1 MILGHWQVGDYVC
14 PSIWVLYGWC
24 EISTQ
29 VSFTWWPL
37 ALPGWSRP
45 PSSIFL
51 GSLDNGVQKACRTWS
66 LLLTLLPWPP
76 FPFDLSLLQ
85 SMTAAPES
93 VVDEYMTKYHQDCYS
108 MCAEP
113 FPRAGLPV
121 YLDTVMCAVFALLP
135 LPYPFFVFLGFFCL
149 GLVWFYSTF
158 CVPNMRFSLLV
169 LFNCGVEASIC
180 VIFGGWKE
188 HC

>member
-1 MILGHWQVGDYVC
+1 M
-14 PSIWVLYGWC
+14 WVLYGWC

-45 PSSIFL
+45 PGSMFL
-51 GSLDNGVQKACRTWS
+51 SSLDNGVQKACRTWS

-85 SMTAAPES
+85 LITAAPES

-108 MCAEP
+108 TCAEP
-113 FPRAGLPV
+113 FPCAGLPV
-121 YLDTVMCAVFALLP
+121 YLDTVTCAVFALLP
-135 LPYPFFVFLGFFCL
+135 LPSLPFPCLSGVSLFGF
-149 GLVWFYSTF
+149 GLVVFF
-158 CVPNMRFSLLV
+158 LLCSKHEV
-169 LFNCGVEASIC
+169 LSI
-180 VIFGGWKE
+180 GPL
-188 HC
+188 

>member
-1 MILGHWQVGDYVC
+1 MTSNPAWMEQAT
-14 PSIWVLYGWC
+14 WFN
-24 EISTQ
+24 
-29 VSFTWWPL
+29 VS
-37 ALPGWSRP
+37 GQ
-45 PSSIFL
+45 
-51 GSLDNGVQKACRTWS
+51 LDNGVQKAYRTWS
-66 LLLTLLPWPP
+66 LFLTLLARPP

-85 SMTAAPES
+85 SITAAPES

-108 MCAEP
+108 TCAEP
-113 FPRAGLPV
+113 FPCAGLPV

-135 LPYPFFVFLGFFCL
+135 LPSLPFPCLSGVFLL
-149 GLVWFYSTF
+149 GLVWFYFSF

-188 HC
+188 LC